1 MIVREKYMPCSIHL
15 YLKPIFGDVFFNN
28 SNRLFQQNIK
38 RLNLAFVILS
48 RF

>member
-28 SNRLFQQNIK
+28 
-38 RLNLAFVILS
+38 
-48 RF
+48 